1 MLEEKLERI
10 AVALEAMV
18 AGRNLVIWPAEGA
31 PGTEAKDTPVE
42 GPRGVEDALPRVPT
56 DKEDPRTREQIKS
69 ALHAKGVKF
78 KDAARTETLREML
91 HAAESVNREVSPL
104 NSAPGVNVVTENV
117 FAGVSPSSATPPV
130 LQPLVY
136 PPEVTTKDMVR
147 DGLIQLSGA
156 KGKDVALLVLKEVGK
171 ADKLGDVKEELYAAL
186 VKACR
191 EKGGD

>member
-1 MLEEKLERI
+1 MIEDSLERI

-31 PGTEAKDTPVE
+31 PGTEAKEKPVE
-42 GPRGVEDALPRVPT
+42 GPRALSEPPTADAGDARS
-56 DKEDPRTREQIKS
+56 REEIKS

-91 HAAESVNREVSPL
+91 HAV
-104 NSAPGVNVVTENV
+104 ENV
-117 FAGVSPSSATPPV
+117 AMPEPCASMTAGLGGPAAQPPKLETA

-136 PPEVTTKDMVR
+136 PPEVTTKEMVR
-147 DGLIQLSGA
+147 DNLIQLSGA
-156 KGKDVALLVLKEVGK
+156 KGKDVALGVLKEVGK
-171 ADKLGDVKEELYAAL
+171 ADKLGDVKEELYADL

-191 EKGGD
+191 EKGVYWYG